1 MMTFEN
7 IGRGRGDFGGGTK
20 DRKRGGVETMAGRK
34 RIVRNMT
41 MQEQAEEILR
51 RAKEKGVSG
60 NFFFVTTFQRYQ
72 VQMRILER
80 LEEEIESTGT
90 TITKTYVKGR
100 ENLCTN
106 PAIAEYNKTATAA
119 NSTVSTLIQIIE
131 KLSEEQVKESKLF
144 KLMEA
149 MNDE

>member
-1 MMTFEN
+1 MN
-7 IGRGRGDFGGGTK
+7 
-20 DRKRGGVETMAGRK
+20 RKRVVK
-34 RIVRNMT
+34 NMSL
-41 MQEQAEEILR
+41 QEQAEEILR
-51 RAKEKGVSG
+51 RATEKGVSG
-60 NFFFVTTFQRYQ
+60 NFFFVTTFKRYQ
-72 VQMRILER
+72 VQLKILTD
-80 LEEEIESTGT
+80 LEADIRRTGT

-106 PAIAEYNKTATAA
+106 PAIAEYNKTSTAA
-119 NSTVSTLIQIIE
+119 NSTVGTLIQIIE

>member
-1 MMTFEN
+1 
-7 IGRGRGDFGGGTK
+7 
-20 DRKRGGVETMAGRK
+20 MARK
-34 RIVRNMT
+34 RIVKNMT
-41 MQEQAEEILR
+41 LQEQANEILR
-51 RAKEKGVSG
+51 RATEKGVSG
-60 NFFFVTTFQRYQ
+60 NFFFVTTFKRYQ
-72 VQMRILER
+72 VQMQILTQ
-80 LEEEIESTGT
+80 LEKEIKETGT

-144 KLMEA
+144 KMMEA
-149 MNDE
+149 LGDD

>member
-1 MMTFEN
+1 
-7 IGRGRGDFGGGTK
+7 
-20 DRKRGGVETMAGRK
+20 MARK
-34 RIVRNMT
+34 RIVKNMT
-41 MQEQAEEILR
+41 LQEQAEEILR
-51 RAKEKGVSG
+51 RATEKGVSG
-60 NFFFVTTFQRYQ
+60 NFFFVTTFKRYQ
-72 VQMRILER
+72 VQLQILTNLER
-80 LEEEIESTGT
+80 DIKSTGT

-106 PAIAEYNKTATAA
+106 PAIAEYNKTSTAA

>member
-1 MMTFEN
+1 
-7 IGRGRGDFGGGTK
+7 
-20 DRKRGGVETMAGRK
+20 MARK
-34 RIVRNMT
+34 RIVKNMSL
-41 MQEQAEEILR
+41 QEQAQEILR
-51 RAKEKGVSG
+51 RATEKGVSG
-60 NFFFVTTFQRYQ
+60 NFFFVTTFKRYQ
-72 VQMRILER
+72 VQMQILTE
-80 LEEEIESTGT
+80 LEKEIKTTGT

-106 PAIAEYNKTATAA
+106 PAIAEYNKTSTAA

-149 MNDE
+149 MGDD

>member
-1 MMTFEN
+1 
-7 IGRGRGDFGGGTK
+7 
-20 DRKRGGVETMAGRK
+20 MARK
-34 RIVRNMT
+34 RIVKNMSL
-41 MQEQAEEILR
+41 QEQAQEILR
-51 RAKEKGVSG
+51 RATEKGVSG
-60 NFFFVTTFQRYQ
+60 NFFFVTTFKRYQ
-72 VQMRILER
+72 VQMQILTE
-80 LEEEIESTGT
+80 LEKEIKTTGT

-149 MNDE
+149 MGDD

>member
-1 MMTFEN
+1 
-7 IGRGRGDFGGGTK
+7 
-20 DRKRGGVETMAGRK
+20 MARK
-34 RIVRNMT
+34 RIVKNMSL
-41 MQEQAEEILR
+41 QEQAQEILR
-51 RAKEKGVSG
+51 RATEKGVSG
-60 NFFFVTTFQRYQ
+60 NFFFVTTFKRYQ
-72 VQMRILER
+72 VQMQILTE
-80 LEEEIESTGT
+80 LEKEIKTTGT
-90 TITKTYVKGR
+90 TITKTYVNGR

>member
-1 MMTFEN
+1 MA
-7 IGRGRGDFGGGTK
+7 
-20 DRKRGGVETMAGRK
+20 RKRVVK
-34 RIVRNMT
+34 NMT
-41 MQEQAEEILR
+41 LQEQANEILR
-51 RAKEKGVSG
+51 RATEKGVSS
-60 NFFFVTTFQRYQ
+60 NFFFVTTFKRYQ
-72 VQMRILER
+72 VQMQILTE
-80 LEEEIESTGT
+80 LEKEIQKTGT

-131 KLSEEQVKESKLF
+131 KLSEQQVKESKLY

-149 MNDE
+149 LGDE